1 MELWVKRLMKFSN
14 HLIILSTI
22 FLGFWM
28 DDFLNPITTKLF
40 WELNFGFLIFSYWVF
55 AMPEKLKSSAALF
68 YGLVADLFFSNVVGF
83 NMLFFVATS
92 YIIHLYVFRFRIFSY
107 FQLSVFFSGSSTFY
121 IACKYLLLSPYNYSY
136 VILLTSFLLNAVLWV
151 GLYLLMRAFRRK
163 IFSNL

>member
-1 MELWVKRLMKFSN
+1 MKFSH

-22 FLGFWM
+22 ILGFSL
-28 DDFLNPITTKLF
+28 DEFLNPLTIKLF
-40 WELNFGFLIFSYWVF
+40 LELNFGFLIFTYWIF
-55 AMPEKLKSSAALF
+55 ALPEKLHTSAALF
-68 YGLVADLFFSNVVGF
+68 YGLIADLFFSNVIGF

-121 IACKYLLLSPYNYSY
+121 TACKYLLLSPYNYSY
-136 VILLTSFLLNAVLWV
+136 IILLISFLINGVLWV
-151 GLYLLMRAFRRK
+151 GLYIIMRAFRRK

>member
-1 MELWVKRLMKFSN
+1 MKFSN
-14 HLIILSTI
+14 HLIILLTI
-22 FLGFWM
+22 ILGFWI
-28 DDFLNPITTKLF
+28 DDSLNPITTKLF

-55 AMPEKLKSSAALF
+55 AMPEKLYSFAALF
-68 YGLVADLFFSNVVGF
+68 YGLVVDLFFSNVVGF

-151 GLYLLMRAFRRK
+151 GLYLLMRAFRRT
-163 IFSNL
+163 IFSSL

>member
-1 MELWVKRLMKFSN
+1 MLMKFSN

-22 FLGFWM
+22 IFGFWL
-28 DDFLNPITTKLF
+28 DDYLNSLTIKFFL
-40 WELNFGFLIFSYWVF
+40 ELNFGFLIFTYWIF
-55 AMPEKLKSSAALF
+55 AMPEKLHSSAALF
-68 YGLVADLFFSNVVGF
+68 YGLVSDLFFSHVIGF
-83 NMLFFVATS
+83 NMLFFTATS

-136 VILLTSFLLNAVLWV
+136 LVLIISFFINAVLWV
-151 GLYLLMRAFRRK
+151 GLYLIMRAFRRS

>member
-1 MELWVKRLMKFSN
+1 MKFSN

-22 FLGFWM
+22 ILGFWI
-28 DDFLNPITTKLF
+28 DDSLNPITTKLF
-40 WELNFGFLIFSYWVF
+40 WELNLGFLIFLYWVF
-55 AMPEKLKSSAALF
+55 AMPEKLYSSAALF

-83 NMLFFVATS
+83 NMLFFVVTS

-151 GLYLLMRAFRRK
+151 GLYLLMRAFRRT

>member
-1 MELWVKRLMKFSN
+1 MKFSN
-14 HLIILSTI
+14 HLIILLTI
-22 FLGFWM
+22 ILGFWI
-28 DDFLNPITTKLF
+28 DDSLNPMTTKLF

-68 YGLVADLFFSNVVGF
+68 YGLVGDLFFSNVVGF
-83 NMLFFVATS
+83 NMLFFIVTS

>member
-1 MELWVKRLMKFSN
+1 M
-14 HLIILSTI
+14 
-22 FLGFWM
+22 LGFWI
-28 DDFLNPITTKLF
+28 DDSLNPITTKLF
-40 WELNFGFLIFSYWVF
+40 WELNLGFLIFSYWVF
-55 AMPEKLKSSAALF
+55 AMPEKLYSSAALF

-83 NMLFFVATS
+83 NMLFFVAIS

-151 GLYLLMRAFRRK
+151 GLYLLMRAFRRT
-163 IFSNL
+163 IFSSL

>member
-1 MELWVKRLMKFSN
+1 MKFSN
-14 HLIILSTI
+14 HLIILLTI
-22 FLGFWM
+22 ILGFLI
-28 DDFLNPITTKLF
+28 DDSLNPMTTKLF

-68 YGLVADLFFSNVVGF
+68 YGLVGDLFFSNVVGF

-151 GLYLLMRAFRRK
+151 GIYLLMRAFRRK
-163 IFSNL
+163 IFLNL

>member
-1 MELWVKRLMKFSN
+1 MKFSD

-22 FLGFWM
+22 ILGFWL
-28 DDFLNPITTKLF
+28 DNSLNSFTIKLYL
-40 WELNFGFLIFSYWVF
+40 ELNFGFLIFTYWVF
-55 AMPEKLKSSAALF
+55 AMPEKLQSSAALF
-68 YGLVADLFFSNVVGF
+68 YGLVADLFFSNAIGF

-136 VILLTSFLLNAVLWV
+136 VVLISSFLINAVLWV
-151 GLYLLMRAFRRK
+151 GVYLIMRAFRRS
-163 IFSNL
+163 IFSNS

>member
-1 MELWVKRLMKFSN
+1 MKFSN
-14 HLIILSTI
+14 HLIILLTI
-22 FLGFWM
+22 ILGFLI
-28 DDFLNPITTKLF
+28 DDFLNPMTTKLF

-136 VILLTSFLLNAVLWV
+136 VILLTSFLLNSVLWV

>member
-1 MELWVKRLMKFSN
+1 MKFSN

-22 FLGFWM
+22 ILGFWI
-28 DDFLNPITTKLF
+28 DDSLNPITTKLF

-83 NMLFFVATS
+83 NMLFFVVTS

-121 IACKYLLLSPYNYSY
+121 IACKYLLLSPFNYSY
-136 VILLTSFLLNAVLWV
+136 VILLISFILNAVLWV
-151 GLYLLMRAFRRK
+151 GLYLLMRAFRRT
-163 IFSNL
+163 IFLNL

>member
-1 MELWVKRLMKFSN
+1 MKFSN
-14 HLIILSTI
+14 HLIILLTI
-22 FLGFWM
+22 ILGFLI
-28 DDFLNPITTKLF
+28 DDSLNPITTKLF

-83 NMLFFVATS
+83 NMLFFVVTS

-151 GLYLLMRAFRRK
+151 GLYLLMRAFRRT
-163 IFSNL
+163 IFSSL

>member
-1 MELWVKRLMKFSN
+1 MKLSN
-14 HLIILSTI
+14 HLIIISTI
-22 FLGFWM
+22 ILGFWI
-28 DDFLNPITTKLF
+28 DEFLNPLTIKLF
-40 WELNFGFLIFSYWVF
+40 LELNFGFLIFTYWVF
-55 AMPEKLKSSAALF
+55 AMPEKLHSSAALS
-68 YGLVADLFFSNVVGF
+68 YGLITDLFFSNAIGF

-136 VILLTSFLLNAVLWV
+136 VVLISSFLINAVLWV
-151 GLYLLMRAFRRK
+151 GVYLIMRAFRRR

>member
-1 MELWVKRLMKFSN
+1 MKFSN
-14 HLIILSTI
+14 HLIILLTI
-22 FLGFWM
+22 MLGFWI
-28 DDFLNPITTKLF
+28 DDSLNPITTKLF
-40 WELNFGFLIFSYWVF
+40 WELNLGFLIFSYWVF
-55 AMPEKLKSSAALF
+55 AMPEKLYSSAALF

-92 YIIHLYVFRFRIFSY
+92 YIIHLYVFRFRIFSH

-136 VILLTSFLLNAVLWV
+136 LILLISFILNAVLWV

>member
-1 MELWVKRLMKFSN
+1 MKFSN

-22 FLGFWM
+22 ILGFWM
-28 DDFLNPITTKLF
+28 DDSLNPITTKLF

-68 YGLVADLFFSNVVGF
+68 YGLVADLFFSDVVGF
-83 NMLFFVATS
+83 NMLFFVVTS

-136 VILLTSFLLNAVLWV
+136 VVLLTSFLLNAVLWV
-151 GLYLLMRAFRRK
+151 GLYLLMRAFRRT
-163 IFSNL
+163 IFSSL

>member
-1 MELWVKRLMKFSN
+1 MKFSN
-14 HLIILSTI
+14 HLIILLTI
-22 FLGFWM
+22 ILGFWI
-28 DDFLNPITTKLF
+28 DDSLNPMTTKLF

-68 YGLVADLFFSNVVGF
+68 YGLVGDLFFSNVVGF
-83 NMLFFVATS
+83 NMLFFIVTS

-136 VILLTSFLLNAVLWV
+136 VILLTSFLLNAVLWA
-151 GLYLLMRAFRRK
+151 GLFLLMRAFRRK

>member
-1 MELWVKRLMKFSN
+1 MKFSN
-14 HLIILSTI
+14 HLIILLTI
-22 FLGFWM
+22 ILGFWI
-28 DDFLNPITTKLF
+28 DDSLNPMTTKLF

-68 YGLVADLFFSNVVGF
+68 YGLVGDLFFSNVVGF
-83 NMLFFVATS
+83 NMLFFIVTS
-92 YIIHLYVFRFRIFSY
+92 YIIHLYVFRFRIFSH

>member
-1 MELWVKRLMKFSN
+1 MKFSN
-14 HLIILSTI
+14 HLIILLTI
-22 FLGFWM
+22 ILGFWI
-28 DDFLNPITTKLF
+28 DDSLNPMTTKLF

-68 YGLVADLFFSNVVGF
+68 YGLVGDLFFSNVVGF

-121 IACKYLLLSPYNYSY
+121 IACKYLMFSPYNYSY
-136 VILLTSFLLNAVLWV
+136 VILLTSFLLNSVLWV